1 MQNDLNQRQPEFSGS
16 NVRYIY
22 AQSFPVIHEGAALS
36 EHGTQAQLVVVRN
49 NNRSP
54 SNKNMHIH
62 EWYLASLVAIL
73 DEVVPMSAEQR
84 AKVVINMS
92 FGWEQDAEA
101 FIPSS
106 HCAFLFKLLQVLDR
120 LDAVMVAATHNYN
133 SRGILYEQKV
143 NGWPSRYANP
153 ATQEHNSAGEL
164 EKLDN
169 LIVVSTDI
177 NSVVSP
183 LNPGLILGDVLLQV
197 TAPHITA
204 VIAYWR
210 SLQDAGSWNSELAKP
225 ANVKK
230 LVMYMHRS
238 LQYPSIRIPDYPD
251 KNPIPQRVPFIWT
264 GRVADG
270 DCLVNPKLKR
280 CPPYLAGSSIADL
293 KPHGADCAGGLSSA
307 RHSRKRKRQDSA
319 SCPLILRP
327 GGPSN
332 GEGGQGNPLT
342 YKPGEPSPTCA
353 SGCRKLCT
361 EYYCS
366 PIPTGTPPD
375 FWDPEDPAH
384 PPQTSDAPGSDPTP
398 LSSTMTT
405 TTTTKCSYSTF
416 LNHDDNNNNNT
427 INLEGPTGRRPYA
440 SACRGI
446 RRHLSQERRSG
457 AVFQGH

>member
-1 MQNDLNQRQPEFSGS
+1 
-16 NVRYIY
+16 
-22 AQSFPVIHEGAALS
+22 
-36 EHGTQAQLVVVRN
+36 
-49 NNRSP
+49 
-54 SNKNMHIH
+54 
-62 EWYLASLVAIL
+62 
-73 DEVVPMSAEQR
+73 
-84 AKVVINMS
+84 
-92 FGWEQDAEA
+92 
-101 FIPSS
+101 
-106 HCAFLFKLLQVLDR
+106 
-120 LDAVMVAATHNYN
+120 
-133 SRGILYEQKV
+133 
-143 NGWPSRYANP
+143 
-153 ATQEHNSAGEL
+153 
-164 EKLDN
+164 
-169 LIVVSTDI
+169 
-177 NSVVSP
+177 
-183 LNPGLILGDVLLQV
+183 
-197 TAPHITA
+197 
-204 VIAYWR
+204 
-210 SLQDAGSWNSELAKP
+210 
-225 ANVKK
+225 
-230 LVMYMHRS
+230 MYMHRS

-332 GEGGQGNPLT
+332 DEGGQGNPLT

-405 TTTTKCSYSTF
+405 TTTTTPSTSKDPPADDPTPPPVGEFGVIYPKNGGQVQCSKDIDATDLREF
-416 LNHDDNNNNNT
+416 
-427 INLEGPTGRRPYA
+427 
-440 SACRGI
+440 
-446 RRHLSQERRSG
+446 RSDSHRAG
-457 AVFQGH
+457 EWLRQQSGDWVLKIVKLLIYY